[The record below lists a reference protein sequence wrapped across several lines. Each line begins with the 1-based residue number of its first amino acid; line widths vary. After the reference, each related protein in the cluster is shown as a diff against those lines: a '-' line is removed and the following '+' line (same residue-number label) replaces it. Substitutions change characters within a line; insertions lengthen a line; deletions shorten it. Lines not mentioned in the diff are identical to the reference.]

1 MSTETHRDLLTPDLL
16 KPIRLL
22 DHGFVRLVDALPR
35 LVTGDETADHAIVR
49 AARVSTAGGDTGTK
63 GETADRGLIRYLMR
77 NWHTSP
83 FEMVELKFHVKLPIF
98 VARQWVRHRTASINE
113 VSARYSVL
121 PDEFYVPEPDQVGAQ
136 ATANRQGRSEGALD
150 ASTVEST
157 RDALRATAEGA
168 FSTYQE
174 LLGAQV
180 ARELSRAVLP
190 VSTYTE
196 WYWKANLLNV
206 FRFLHL
212 RMDHH
217 AQHEIRVYADAMARL
232 VREVAPWSFEAFEDY
247 WLRGTRLSLP
257 EWWAILDELT
267 PEQRARLRVRLEGSL
282 SAGELREFDEKLRRR

>member
-1 MSTETHRDLLTPDLL
+1 MRDLIVGLQE
-16 KPIRLL
+16 PIQLL
-22 DHGFVRLVDALPR
+22 DHGFVRLVDAMPR
-35 LVTGDETADHAIVR
+35 LADGDETADHAIVR
-49 AARVSTAGGDTGTK
+49 AARVSYQGGTK
-63 GETADRGLIRYLMR
+63 TSRTDRGLIRYLMR

-83 FEMVELKFHVKLPIF
+83 FEMVELKFHAKMPIF

-113 VSARYSVL
+113 ISARYSVL

-136 ATANRQGRSEGALD
+136 ATANRQGRSEGALE

-190 VSTYTE
+190 VSPYTE

-206 FRFLHL
+206 FRFLQL
-212 RMDHH
+212 RMDEH
-217 AQHEIRVYADAMARL
+217 AQYEIRVYADAMAQV
-232 VREVAPWSFEAFEDY
+232 VRQIAPWSYEAFDDY
-247 WLRGTRLSLP
+247 WLRGTRLSAQ
-257 EWWAILDELT
+257 EWEAVSAELT
-267 PEQRARLRVRLEGSL
+267 PEQRVRIRARLEASL
-282 SAGELREFDEKLRRR
+282 SAGELRELDGKLGEA

>member
-1 MSTETHRDLLTPDLL
+1 MSTETTPRDLLTPDLL

-22 DHGFVRLVDALPR
+22 DHGFVRLVDAMPR
-35 LVTGDETADHAIVR
+35 LADGDETADHAIVR

-63 GETADRGLIRYLMR
+63 GATSDRGLIRYLMR

-121 PDEFYVPEPDQVGAQ
+121 PDEFYVPAPSAIREQGV
-136 ATANRQGRSEGALD
+136 TNRQGSGEVHDGAETIADDMACAMQAAFKQYRLDLKEGV
-150 ASTVEST
+150 SRE
-157 RDALRATAEGA
+157 TARV
-168 FSTYQE
+168 T
-174 LLGAQV
+174 
-180 ARELSRAVLP
+180 LP

-232 VREVAPWSFEAFEDY
+232 VRQIAPWSFEAFEDY

-257 EWWAILDELT
+257 EWWAILDELA

-282 SAGELREFDEKLRRR
+282 SAGELRELDEKLRRR

>member
-1 MSTETHRDLLTPDLL
+1 MRDLIVGLQE
-16 KPIRLL
+16 PIQLL
-22 DHGFVRLVDALPR
+22 DHGFVRLVDAMPR
-35 LVTGDETADHAIVR
+35 LADGDETADHAIVR
-49 AARVSTAGGDTGTK
+49 AARVSYQGGTK
-63 GETADRGLIRYLMR
+63 TSRTDRGLIRYLMR

-83 FEMVELKFHVKLPIF
+83 FEMVELKFHAKMPIF

-113 VSARYSVL
+113 ISARYSVL

-190 VSTYTE
+190 VSSYTE

-206 FRFLHL
+206 FRFLQL
-212 RMDHH
+212 RMDEH
-217 AQHEIRVYADAMARL
+217 AQYEIRVYADAMAQV
-232 VREVAPWSFEAFEDY
+232 VRQIAPWSYEAFDDY
-247 WLRGTRLSLP
+247 WLRGTRLSAQ
-257 EWWAILDELT
+257 EWEAVSAELT
-267 PEQRARLRVRLEGSL
+267 PEQRVRIRARLEASL
-282 SAGELREFDEKLRRR
+282 SAGELRELDGKLGEA

>member
-1 MSTETHRDLLTPDLL
+1 M
-16 KPIRLL
+16 
-22 DHGFVRLVDALPR
+22 
-35 LVTGDETADHAIVR
+35 
-49 AARVSTAGGDTGTK
+49 
-63 GETADRGLIRYLMR
+63 
-77 NWHTSP
+77 
-83 FEMVELKFHVKLPIF
+83 PIF

-113 VSARYSVL
+113 ISARYSVL

-190 VSTYTE
+190 VSSYTE

-206 FRFLHL
+206 FRFLQL
-212 RMDHH
+212 RMDEH
-217 AQHEIRVYADAMARL
+217 AQYEIRVYADAMAQV
-232 VREVAPWSFEAFEDY
+232 VRQIAPWSYEAFDDY
-247 WLRGTRLSLP
+247 WLRGTRLSAQ
-257 EWWAILDELT
+257 EWEAVSAELT
-267 PEQRARLRVRLEGSL
+267 PEQRVRIRARLEASL
-282 SAGELREFDEKLRRR
+282 SAGELRELDGKLGEA